1 MKISDSSSDSVRNLF
16 NLNKNEKIFDDF
28 GCSLVEKINL
38 IGRIYLTENN
48 ICFDSNVFTQIKL
61 KFPINEIL
69 ELKKNKNTI
78 EFKVKKQKK
87 DIYKFTSFNN
97 FKISY
102 QRIKSICKN
111 FLIKNKKKNFNILL
125 SEDEEDDESSDNEIS
140 NNNNNINNINNDN
153 NNNIKNDN
161 NNDINNNINNDNNDN
176 NNNNEIKN
184 DLINKKNSN
193 NLEENVSSKN
203 LNENFKKSNS
213 LNNNI
218 KDEIPKDF
226 KFNELDPSYKFQF
239 SKYIINLS
247 LENFYEKYLTN
258 NPESSYGAF
267 YQSLSDHFDINIS
280 NWEDEKDDEK
290 KKSRILDFKIKLTGV
305 PFINQSHVTK
315 KQILIKTPELITIS
329 GTSNNSG
336 IPYSDYF
343 EICEIQEFYSFGPNQ
358 TVFNMVSKVNF
369 LKSTMLKGTFEKTT
383 KKQYEN
389 EIKSW
394 IEFIKKN
401 GEKVEIFNLDEIN
414 KKKSQSFENKSL
426 SHGLEKVGYY
436 NNNNNNNENFDIKE
450 IILNYIFQ
458 DLKKEFINN
467 INTKNIFIFFIFFF
481 LFIIIFKQFKE
492 INLLKQNLLE
502 IHSIK
507 KNLEEMKIL
516 IQNLKK

>member
-140 NNNNNINNINNDN
+140 NNINNINNNINDN
-153 NNNIKNDN
+153 NNNNDINNSNIKNDN
-161 NNDINNNINNDNNDN
+161 NNNNNDDINNN

-267 YQSLSDHFDINIS
+267 YQSLSDHFDINTS

-315 KQILIKTPELITIS
+315 KQILLKTPELITIF
-329 GTSNNSG
+329 GTSNFWNS
-336 IPYSDYF
+336 
-343 EICEIQEFYSFGPNQ
+343 
-358 TVFNMVSKVNF
+358 
-369 LKSTMLKGTFEKTT
+369 
-383 KKQYEN
+383 
-389 EIKSW
+389 
-394 IEFIKKN
+394 
-401 GEKVEIFNLDEIN
+401 
-414 KKKSQSFENKSL
+414 
-426 SHGLEKVGYY
+426 
-436 NNNNNNNENFDIKE
+436 
-450 IILNYIFQ
+450 
-458 DLKKEFINN
+458 
-467 INTKNIFIFFIFFF
+467 
-481 LFIIIFKQFKE
+481 LFRLF
-492 INLLKQNLLE
+492 
-502 IHSIK
+502 
-507 KNLEEMKIL
+507 
-516 IQNLKK
+516 

>member
-87 DIYKFTSFNN
+87 DVYKFTSFNN

-140 NNNNNINNINNDN
+140 NNNNNNNINNDI
-153 NNNIKNDN
+153 NNNINN
-161 NNDINNNINNDNNDN
+161 NINNDINNNINNDNNDN

-267 YQSLSDHFDINIS
+267 YQSLSDHFDINIT
-280 NWEDEKDDEK
+280 NWENENEEEK
-290 KKSRILDFKIKLTGV
+290 KKSRILNFKIKLTGV

-315 KQILIKTPELITIS
+315 KQILLKTPELITIS
-329 GTSNNSG
+329 GTSRNSG

-436 NNNNNNNENFDIKE
+436 NNNNNNNEIFDIKE

-492 INLLKQNLLE
+492 IYLLKQNLIE
-502 IHSIK
+502 IQSIK
-507 KNLEEMKIL
+507 KNLEEIKIL